1 MQGNQPRPAQASP
14 NQSELAH
21 NDLNQSK
28 PIRTVQ
34 ASPSTA
40 PYLPEPALA
49 AAQNSPKWPQMAQN
63 GPKWPKMAQIGPET
77 AQISLKPP
85 QTARNCLRQARTAP
99 PRRDALSWLLFC
111 VCCSIC
117 RPFHYCVQALSR
129 KRSRRL
135 LQPLPSRCSG
145 QQLPTCIVAP
155 GMQSGTSCPGAGTRK
170 AAGRFWLTWRGVWPA
185 APRQSC

>member
-49 AAQNSPKWPQMAQN
+49 AAQNS
-63 GPKWPKMAQIGPET
+63 
-77 AQISLKPP
+77 
-85 QTARNCLRQARTAP
+85 
-99 PRRDALSWLLFC
+99 
-111 VCCSIC
+111 
-117 RPFHYCVQALSR
+117 
-129 KRSRRL
+129 
-135 LQPLPSRCSG
+135 
-145 QQLPTCIVAP
+145 QQK
-155 GMQSGTSCPGAGTRK
+155 Q
-170 AAGRFWLTWRGVWPA
+170 GVFMEFFG
-185 APRQSC
+185 CFGCF

>member
-63 GPKWPKMAQIGPET
+63 GPKWPKMAQIGPNRPGNSPN
-77 AQISLKPP
+77 QP
-85 QTARNCLRQARTAP
+85 QTAPKGSKKTSPSATPGICVKGGCVRVRAR
-99 PRRDALSWLLFC
+99 
-111 VCCSIC
+111 V
-117 RPFHYCVQALSR
+117 
-129 KRSRRL
+129 
-135 LQPLPSRCSG
+135 
-145 QQLPTCIVAP
+145 
-155 GMQSGTSCPGAGTRK
+155 
-170 AAGRFWLTWRGVWPA
+170 
-185 APRQSC
+185 

>member
-63 GPKWPKMAQIGPET
+63 GPKWPKMAQIGPNRPKSARKQPKSASNRPKQPET
-77 AQISLKPP
+77 ASDRLDQPHLEETP
-85 QTARNCLRQARTAP
+85 CLGCFSVFAVRFVVPFIIA
-99 PRRDALSWLLFC
+99 
-111 VCCSIC
+111 C
-117 RPFHYCVQALSR
+117 RPSR
-129 KRSRRL
+129 ESGPDGYSSLCPPAVPGSNCRL
-135 LQPLPSRCSG
+135 AS
-145 QQLPTCIVAP
+145 
-155 GMQSGTSCPGAGTRK
+155 
-170 AAGRFWLTWRGVWPA
+170 
-185 APRQSC
+185 